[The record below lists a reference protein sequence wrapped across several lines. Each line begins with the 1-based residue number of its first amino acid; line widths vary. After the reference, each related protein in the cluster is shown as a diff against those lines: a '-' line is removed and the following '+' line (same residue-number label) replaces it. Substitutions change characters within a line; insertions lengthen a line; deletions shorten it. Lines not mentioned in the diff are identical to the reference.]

1 MTKTKKT
8 LPFQTAG
15 KIDEQQKKSK
25 QNEEQQSLIA
35 GANALLGQDFSDAAL
50 DKQLEKNF
58 LLDYAQRHPRNIYI
72 AGALR
77 PYEPK
82 FPVEYYRHI
91 YRLNNWPTD
100 ADKLYHRPG
109 IVGTWTNDL
118 IYDRFPNGILKVLQE
133 LNPMIEPGVRL
144 HKHFQLLTL
153 LGEVQLKGFIEDAIR
168 IMAKASYWHQFRRMY
183 AKEFGAI
190 YQPDLFDSE

>member
-1 MTKTKKT
+1 MAKTKKT

-25 QNEEQQSLIA
+25 QKEEQQSLIA

-58 LLDYAQRHPRNIYI
+58 LLDYARRHPRNIYI
-72 AGALR
+72 AAALQ

-82 FPVEYYRHI
+82 FPMEYYRHI

-168 IMAKASYWHQFRRMY
+168 IMGKASYWHQFRRMY